1 MDSLHIIPQ
10 QNPVDISSYANFPD
24 IVQKHIDLDTEVD
37 FEKQIIKF
45 ESTITLEVISQS
57 LNHIVLDLNK
67 IKIISISSEQIENLK
82 YYLYENNPKKN
93 ALGTPL
99 VITFSK
105 IKDKTIK
112 LKIVSETTSESPS
125 IKFLSKEQTYTKKYP
140 FMFTQCEPILCRSL
154 LPCQDSP
161 GMKVTMNVKVKSQT
175 GLTSLFSGI
184 ETKHYES
191 DDKKY
196 SIYEYEQ
203 KVPMPT
209 YLIAFACGELEYGKL
224 SERCG
229 VWTEKGLVEKALYDF
244 EKTELFLSTAE
255 KYLTP
260 YVWGKYNVLVL
271 PASFPYGGM
280 ENPCLTF
287 VTPSLLAGDQ
297 SMANVIAHEI
307 SHSWTGNLVTNKNWK
322 NFWMNEGFTTF
333 LERKIGEL
341 VYGEDFSLLE
351 KQVGLG
357 RLNAAIEQIGINH
370 NFTSLSPDFT
380 DCDPDDG
387 FSTVPYE
394 KGFTFL
400 EFLETLIGKD
410 KFQQTMKQYI
420 ETYQYT
426 SVTYEDFKKTFVEC
440 NNDNQEALNK
450 IDWEK
455 WVTSTGFPV
464 QSKSYNSKL
473 IKEAEELGN
482 EFMNNTI
489 KKENKDKIISQF
501 KSWHTNQKIVFFDF
515 LLKNISKINED
526 VYVNLR
532 DILELHNNYNS
543 EVRNLWNLIC
553 LKTKHSDC
561 VDYLKQFLQA
571 YGRMKYIKPLY
582 FEWYKFQ
589 PEQAGKFFEE
599 NKYLYHPVAARLIS
613 DKFEQ
618 MKKEN
623 NK

>member
-1 MDSLHIIPQ
+1 M
-10 QNPVDISSYANFPD
+10 
-24 IVQKHIDLDTEVD
+24 
-37 FEKQIIKF
+37 
-45 ESTITLEVISQS
+45 
-57 LNHIVLDLNK
+57 
-67 IKIISISSEQIENLK
+67 
-82 YYLYENNPKKN
+82 
-93 ALGTPL
+93 
-99 VITFSK
+99 
-105 IKDKTIK
+105 
-112 LKIVSETTSESPS
+112 
-125 IKFLSKEQTYTKKYP
+125 
-140 FMFTQCEPILCRSL
+140 
-154 LPCQDSP
+154 
-161 GMKVTMNVKVKSQT
+161 
-175 GLTSLFSGI
+175 
-184 ETKHYES
+184 
-191 DDKKY
+191 
-196 SIYEYEQ
+196 
-203 KVPMPT
+203 
-209 YLIAFACGELEYGKL
+209 
-224 SERCG
+224 
-229 VWTEKGLVEKALYDF
+229 
-244 EKTELFLSTAE
+244 
-255 KYLTP
+255 
-260 YVWGKYNVLVL
+260 
-271 PASFPYGGM
+271 
-280 ENPCLTF
+280 
-287 VTPSLLAGDQ
+287 
-297 SMANVIAHEI
+297 
-307 SHSWTGNLVTNKNWK
+307 
-322 NFWMNEGFTTF
+322 
-333 LERKIGEL
+333 
-341 VYGEDFSLLE
+341 
-351 KQVGLG
+351 
-357 RLNAAIEQIGINH
+357 QIGINH

-553 LKTKHSDC
+553 LKTKH
-561 VDYLKQFLQA
+561 VL
-571 YGRMKYIKPLY
+571 
-582 FEWYKFQ
+582 
-589 PEQAGKFFEE
+589 
-599 NKYLYHPVAARLIS
+599 
-613 DKFEQ
+613 
-618 MKKEN
+618 
-623 NK
+623 